1 MELAHIAFHARPRG
15 PWLLQM
21 KIEAALTISFDGL
34 ETYDPYEQELGACY
48 GENVG
53 REAS

>member
-1 MELAHIAFHARPRG
+1 MHNHVVHGFK
-15 PWLLQM
+15 M
-21 KIEAALTISFDGL
+21 KIEAALIISFEGL

-53 REAS
+53 REAL